1 MLTGRE
7 VCEVTEGLPD
17 DHITVFRDALLELL
31 LQIPATML
39 VLAKAGDLAGQVLE
53 TSTRE
58 AVDYGQRNHSVNRS
72 D

>member
-1 MLTGRE
+1 MLTGHE
-7 VCEVTEGLPD
+7 VCEVTEGLPE
-17 DHITVFRDALLELL
+17 DHITVFRDALFELL

-58 AVDYGQRNHSVNRS
+58 AVDYG
-72 D
+72 